1 MIKKIV
7 VFTVATLT
15 LANPFKTEAQQDYQV
30 THFMFDRLSINP
42 AYAGINDQLC
52 ASGIFRN
59 QWTGF
64 DGAPRT
70 GVINVHS
77 PVEILRGGLGLTVF
91 NDQLGAQNRSIA
103 RLAYSYHLN
112 VLGGRLGVG
121 VSAGMFSQSI
131 NNNWITPDGTE
142 ASLDS
147 SIPTSG
153 ASEMKPDFNFGLYY
167 TSNNFYVGL
176 STTHVSEGQFSDLKM
191 DIKRH
196 YWFVAGYEYKGL
208 MNGDLDL
215 KPNILIK
222 SELVSTQV
230 DFNLM
235 AEYRKLIWIGATYRF
250 TPMPGENG
258 EFSNAIAP
266 MIGYAHDFKNESES
280 VLKIGYSYG
289 ITTSAL
295 NQFSRGTHEIALNYC
310 MKIVKPQV
318 VAKSKNPR
326 FL

>member
-15 LANPFKTEAQQDYQV
+15 LVNPFKSEAQQDYQV

-77 PVEILRGGLGLTVF
+77 PVEILRGGVGLTVF

-112 VLGGRLGVG
+112 VLGGRLGIG
-121 VSAGMFSQSI
+121 VSAGMFNQSI
-131 NNNWITPDGTE
+131 NNNIIWTTPDGTE
-142 ASLDS
+142 ASLDG
-147 SIPTSG
+147 SIPTAG

-167 TSNNFYVGL
+167 TTNNFYVGL

-215 KPNILIK
+215 KPNILVK
-222 SELVSTQV
+222 SELVSTQI
-230 DFNLM
+230 DLNLI
-235 AEYRKLIWIGATYRF
+235 AEYRKMIWLGTTYRF
-250 TPMPGENG
+250 QD
-258 EFSNAIAP
+258 AIAP
-266 MIGYAHDFKNESES
+266 MIGYIHDFKNESES

-295 NQFSRGTHEIALNYC
+295 RQFSTGTHEIALNYC